1 MAGGTR
7 TIYEF
12 GGFRLDGGRRLL
24 VTHDGGETVK
34 LTSKGFET
42 LLCLVE
48 HRGNTLEKEQLLRT
62 VWPDTVVDENNL
74 NQRISE
80 LRRAFGEKQGENRYI
95 ATVPGRGFKFVADVR
110 TVAGQEDDERADS
123 NVSREP
129 TSVIRLAVLP
139 FDNLTAD
146 ADREYLA
153 DGLTEELIAI
163 LGSIDPD
170 RLAVIGRTSMM
181 TYKART
187 KSIGEIGRELQ
198 ATHVIEGSIRSEGQ
212 SVRVTAKLIHAA
224 QQCATWSASYDAE
237 PVSILAFQRELSTV
251 IAEQIRVRLT
261 PASLNAI
268 GDRQTRNPEAYDL
281 YLRGRHFWN
290 PLTPAANARAIDC
303 FERAIAL
310 DPGYALAWA
319 GIAFVLLGSSMNSDA
334 PPDRVR
340 LRAREAASRAVQ
352 ADPELADAQAA
363 IGYVDFLLDWN
374 WPAAEGEFR
383 RAIALDPGCAIAR
396 RYLGHL
402 LSQTE
407 RHAEAL
413 PIMRRLCELDPL
425 HAMNH
430 AMTSLVAFQARDY
443 ALALQHARQS
453 VVIDPEFW
461 IGYIQLG
468 QAYGQTGNFELAL
481 EALLRAARLSGGNS
495 KALSMR
501 AFLLATSGRAEDAR
515 ELLKMLETVARDRYV
530 PPYAIALVHAGL
542 GHRDAVF
549 DALDKAAAARDV
561 HLIFL
566 PVDPRWDDY
575 RSDPRF
581 DAVLTRCGFTQ
592 TAV

>member
-24 VTHDGGETVK
+24 VTRDGGETVK

-48 HRGNTLEKEQLLRT
+48 HRGKTLEKEQLLRT

-80 LRRAFGEKQGENRYI
+80 LRRAFGEKQGDNRYI

-110 TVAGQEDDERADS
+110 TVAGQEDDERTDS
-123 NVSREP
+123 NVTREP
-129 TSVIRLAVLP
+129 TSVVRLAVLP

-146 ADREYLA
+146 VDREYLA

-198 ATHVIEGSIRSEGQ
+198 ATHVIEGSIRAEGD
-212 SVRVTAKLIHAA
+212 SIRVTAKLIHAA

-251 IAEQIRVRLT
+251 IAEQIRVRLP
-261 PASLNAI
+261 PASLNSI
-268 GDRQTRNPEAYDL
+268 GHRQTRNSEAYDL

-340 LRAREAASRAVQ
+340 RRAREAASRAVQ
-352 ADPELADAQAA
+352 ADPDLADAQAA

-383 RAIALDPGCAIAR
+383 RAIALDPGCAIAH

-407 RHAEAL
+407 RHAEAW
-413 PIMRRLCELDPL
+413 PIMRRLCEFDPL

-430 AMTSLVAFQARDY
+430 AMMSQVAFQARDY

-461 IGYIQLG
+461 IGYVQLG
-468 QAYGQTGNFELAL
+468 QAYGQTGSFERAL
-481 EALLRAARLSGGNS
+481 EALMRAARLSGGNS

-501 AFLLATSGRAEDAR
+501 AFLLARSGRAEDAR
-515 ELLKMLETVARDRYV
+515 ELLTMLETVARDRYV

-581 DAVLTRCGFTQ
+581 DAVLARCGFTQ